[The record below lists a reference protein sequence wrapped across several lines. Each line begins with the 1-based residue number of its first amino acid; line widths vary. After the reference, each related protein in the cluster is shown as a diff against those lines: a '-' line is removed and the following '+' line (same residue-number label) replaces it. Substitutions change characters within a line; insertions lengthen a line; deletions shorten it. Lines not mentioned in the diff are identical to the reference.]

1 MKISLIIPP
10 SPFLLDERVFPS
22 LGLLKIASV
31 LRQKYEVDVI
41 DLSGIKNYLETFE
54 HYLKSSDST
63 VFGITATTPQLP
75 HAIKVKDLIKKYKT
89 NSKVILGGPHV
100 TLIYSAFK
108 SNPNTRSVK
117 NKEAI
122 EHHFDCL
129 VSGDGEKAIFP
140 AIETDSKFIDGDDPK
155 QPYFLSNEDYE
166 KLPLPSRDLI
176 DLNSYHYS
184 IDKKSATSLIA
195 QLGCPFNC
203 GFCGGRLS
211 NSLRRIRTRS
221 GNNIL
226 SEIEYL
232 YKTYGLEGFMFYDD
246 ELNVNKQFESLLT
259 DLIKLQNKL
268 GVEFRL
274 RGFVKSELFT
284 DTQAKLMYEAGFRW
298 LLCGFEAG
306 NDRILLNINKKATY
320 DDNVRVI
327 EKCKKHGLKIKSLMS
342 VGHPGESEKTIEDI
356 SKFLISN
363 QTDDFDCT
371 VITPYPGTPYYDKS
385 IEVGNDIY
393 KYTVDKTGD
402 VLYSKSIDYSVT
414 SNFYKGIP
422 GQNYESYVYTDY
434 LKSHEIV
441 QLRDKL
447 ENEVRTALNIPFNQS
462 AAAILYEHSMGQ
474 SLPDFVFK
482 KYITDQSNNI

>member
-1 MKISLIIPP
+1 MKITLIIPP

-22 LGLLKIASV
+22 LGILKIASV
-31 LRQKYEVDVI
+31 LKEKYIPEVL
-41 DLSGIKNYLETFE
+41 DLSGIKNYLDVLKV
-54 HYLKSSDST
+54 YLKQTESKIYC
-63 VFGITATTPQLP
+63 ITSTTPQLP
-75 HAIKVKDLIKKYKT
+75 HAVKIKNVIKEQSSS
-89 NSKVILGGPHV
+89 NKVILGGPHV
-100 TLIYSAFK
+100 TLVYSAYK
-108 SNPNTRSVK
+108 NNLNNRSTK
-117 NKEAI
+117 NKEAL
-122 EHHFDCL
+122 EYHFDCL

-140 AIETDSKFIDGDDPK
+140 AVETDSKFIDGDDPK
-155 QPYFLSNEDYE
+155 QSYFLTNEDYE
-166 KLPLPSRDLI
+166 KLPLPARDLI
-176 DLNSYHYS
+176 DLRSYHYS
-184 IDKKSATSLIA
+184 IDKKPATSLIA

-211 NSLRRIRTRS
+211 NSLRRIRTRNS
-221 GNNIL
+221 ENIL
-226 SEIEYL
+226 NEIEYL
-232 YKTYGLEGFMFYDD
+232 HKTYGLEGFMFYDD
-246 ELNVNKQFESLLT
+246 ELNVNKQFESLLG

-268 GVEFRL
+268 GVEFRF

-284 DTQAKLMYEAGFRW
+284 DNQAKLMYEAGFRW
-298 LLCGFEAG
+298 ILCGFEAG

-320 DDNVRVI
+320 DDNCRVI
-327 EKCKKHGLKIKSLMS
+327 EKCKKYGLKIKSLMS

-356 SKFLISN
+356 SNFLIKN
-363 QTDDFDCT
+363 ETDDFDCS

-385 IEVGNDIY
+385 TQISDDVY

-447 ENEVRTALNIPFNQS
+447 ENDVRTSLKIPFNQS
-462 AAAILYEHSMGQ
+462 TAAILYEHSMGQ
-474 SLPDFVFK
+474 SLPNFVL
-482 KYITDQSNNI
+482 KY